1 MVRPVLSL
9 DRLLFLDREGQVGYR
24 HGPNAAG
31 LERMDYLEFIARGTS
46 HIPDKGQADFMC

>member
-1 MVRPVLSL
+1 LPAWPDYTRGGLPLAI
-9 DRLLFLDREGQVGYR
+9 R

-31 LERMDYLEFIARGTS
+31 LERMDYLEFIARVTS